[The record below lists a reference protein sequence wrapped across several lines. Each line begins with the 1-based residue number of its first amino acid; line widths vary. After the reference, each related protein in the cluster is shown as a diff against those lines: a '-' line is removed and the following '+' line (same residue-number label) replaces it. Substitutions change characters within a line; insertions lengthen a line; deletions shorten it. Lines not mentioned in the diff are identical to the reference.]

1 MSLDSF
7 THKLH
12 FEFVIKDLGSHNY
25 FLGLEA
31 TPISY
36 GLFPNQ
42 LKYVHDILSQ
52 AQMLDNK
59 FIATHMVVSQYLSTM
74 VFYFLFSLYIGLSLV
89 LFNISLSCNQISL
102 MFLTLSVNFYM
113 LLLLTIFKLSNSF
126 FVMLKALF
134 ILTLVFS
141 VLAHLQLSLS
151 TLMLTELIVLTLIVQ
166 LPGNLVSWSAK
177 K

>member
-102 MFLTLSVNFYM
+102 MFLTLSVNF
-113 LLLLTIFKLSNSF
+113 
-126 FVMLKALF
+126 
-134 ILTLVFS
+134 
-141 VLAHLQLSLS
+141 
-151 TLMLTELIVLTLIVQ
+151 
-166 LPGNLVSWSAK
+166 
-177 K
+177 